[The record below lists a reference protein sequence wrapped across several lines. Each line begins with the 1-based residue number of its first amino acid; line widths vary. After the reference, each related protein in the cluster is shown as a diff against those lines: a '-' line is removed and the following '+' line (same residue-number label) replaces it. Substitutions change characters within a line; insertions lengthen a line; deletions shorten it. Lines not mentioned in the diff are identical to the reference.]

1 MWFVVGGSPVVSNLS
16 SCSEVVVEAVGSGVG
31 AEVVGDAVGSG
42 IGAEVVGDSVGGSD
56 VAVLAVVP
64 PRSS

>member
-1 MWFVVGGSPVVSNLS
+1 M
-16 SCSEVVVEAVGSGVG
+16 VVEAVPKNNRKTTVVGSGVG
-31 AEVVGDAVGSG
+31 AEVVSDAVG